1 MKLSEKIVKLR
12 KTNGWSQE
20 EFAEKL
26 DVSRQSVS
34 RWEVGTAQP
43 DAMNILQLSKLFGVT
58 ADYLLND
65 DYESDMD
72 IPRLKETNAALDT
85 KKDSVRKLSLIAALA
100 FFISAFIWL
109 VLAINSMEIIYVVLA
124 VANAVISGVN
134 LFVYEKNQKQDK

>member
-12 KTNGWSQE
+12 KSNGWSQE

-26 DVSRQSVS
+26 DVSRQAVS

-72 IPRLKETNAALDT
+72 IPRLKETNEALDI

-100 FFISAFIWL
+100 FLLSSFIWL
-109 VLAINSMEIIYVVLA
+109 VLAINDMEIIYVILA

-134 LFVYEKNQKQDK
+134 LFIYEKNQKQDK

>member
-12 KTNGWSQE
+12 KSNGWSQE

-26 DVSRQSVS
+26 DVSRQAVS

-43 DAMNILQLSKLFGVT
+43 DVMNILQLSKLFGVT

-72 IPRLKETNAALDT
+72 IPRLKETNEALDI

-100 FFISAFIWL
+100 FLLSSFIWL
-109 VLAINSMEIIYVVLA
+109 VLAINDMEIIYVILA

-134 LFVYEKNQKQDK
+134 LFIYEKNQKQDK

>member
-12 KTNGWSQE
+12 KSNGWSQE

-26 DVSRQSVS
+26 DVSRQAVS

-72 IPRLKETNAALDT
+72 IPRLKETHGALDI

-100 FFISAFIWL
+100 FLLSSFIWL
-109 VLAINSMEIIYVVLA
+109 VLAINDMEIIYVILA

-134 LFVYEKNQKQDK
+134 LFIYEKNQKQDK

>member
-12 KTNGWSQE
+12 KSNGWSQE

-26 DVSRQSVS
+26 DVSRQAVS

-72 IPRLKETNAALDT
+72 IPRLKETHEALDI
-85 KKDSVRKLSLIAALA
+85 KKDSVRKLSLIATLA
-100 FFISAFIWL
+100 FLLSSFIWL
-109 VLAINSMEIIYVVLA
+109 VLAINDMEIIYVILA

-134 LFVYEKNQKQDK
+134 LFIYEKNQKQDK